1 MMLGFILEKRHIRA
15 STKHSKCGISQS
27 HSFRCGDNPFL
38 VFYDSEETE
47 LYSTYEEYTEVIL
60 EVIQWELLDIEFSN
74 MRRQHSD
81 SPNPYVDAVI
91 SFSIDGAY
99 GLNSKIKWHV
109 FNTQLSIPIIFN

>member
-1 MMLGFILEKRHIRA
+1 
-15 STKHSKCGISQS
+15 
-27 HSFRCGDNPFL
+27 
-38 VFYDSEETE
+38 
-47 LYSTYEEYTEVIL
+47 
-60 EVIQWELLDIEFSN
+60 